1 MNEEELNTRLL
12 LSSLVDFLE
21 KESES
26 YSDARSFIREMAGS
40 LDHLSTVLKTTNL
53 PSSLLDILRTLS
65 KKAQDYSLSMD
76 KAEEER
82 RKVVD
87 TLSFLKIEEDIAKE
101 QSHYC
106 RQNDKR
112 EPAPHLRGEAQHD

>member
-1 MNEEELNTRLL
+1 MGFP
-12 LSSLVDFLE
+12 LVSKTAFT
-21 KESES
+21 S
-26 YSDARSFIREMAGS
+26 MAGS

-53 PSSLLDILRTLS
+53 PSSLLDILKTLS

-87 TLSFLKIEEDIAKE
+87 TLSFLKMEEDIAKE
-101 QSHYC
+101 
-106 RQNDKR
+106 
-112 EPAPHLRGEAQHD
+112 

>member
-1 MNEEELNTRLL
+1 M
-12 LSSLVDFLE
+12 
-21 KESES
+21 
-26 YSDARSFIREMAGS
+26 
-40 LDHLSTVLKTTNL
+40 LKTTNL

-87 TLSFLKIEEDIAKE
+87 TLSFLKMEEDIAKE
-101 QSHYC
+101 
-106 RQNDKR
+106 
-112 EPAPHLRGEAQHD
+112 

>member
-26 YSDARSFIREMAGS
+26 YSDARSSIREMAGS

-87 TLSFLKIEEDIAKE
+87 TLSFLKMEENIAKE
-101 QSHYC
+101 
-106 RQNDKR
+106 
-112 EPAPHLRGEAQHD
+112 

>member
-26 YSDARSFIREMAGS
+26 YSDERSFIREMDGF

-65 KKAQDYSLSMD
+65 KKAQDYSRSMD

-87 TLSFLKIEEDIAKE
+87 TLSFLKMEEDIAKE
-101 QSHYC
+101 
-106 RQNDKR
+106 
-112 EPAPHLRGEAQHD
+112 